1 MPRIIF
7 WVPKEEPLSP
17 KKPKPI
23 TGARVKV
30 EPGTI
35 KVEPG
40 IVKPEPTSPEPSE
53 VWHAKYAVPLVY
65 RSEEDGEWAG
75 W

>member
-1 MPRIIF
+1 M
-7 WVPKEEPLSP
+7 
-17 KKPKPI
+17 KPVASAHI
-23 TGARVKV
+23 KV

-35 KVEPG
+35 KVEPI
-40 IVKPEPTSPEPSE
+40 IVKPEPTSE
-53 VWHAKYAVPLVY
+53 VWCAKYAVPPVY

>member
-1 MPRIIF
+1 MPGISFR
-7 WVPKEEPLSP
+7 VPKEKPPSP
-17 KKPKPI
+17 KKMKPV
-23 TGARVKV
+23 ASAHVKV

-35 KVEPG
+35 KVEPI
-40 IVKPEPTSPEPSE
+40 IVKPEPTSEA
-53 VWHAKYAVPLVY
+53 WCAKYAVPPVY